1 MPKVKTGSR
10 LANYTTEAQNAE
22 ASPLI
27 NQGSMIVVIDR
38 FRSGVIESIL
48 ILIV

>member
-10 LANYTTEAQNAE
+10 LANYTTEAQNTE

-27 NQGSMIVVIDR
+27 NQGSMIVVDR
-38 FRSGVIESIL
+38 FRSGVIEFIL